1 MRISA
6 FTQIIVTVAVTAWV
20 FILPVKAVATILVF
34 ELALLLSIKRDR
46 MTMAAIG
53 GLAVFTGLMILF
65 QLLFGSPLEVA
76 LTGGLRMLVMTMA
89 FLCMLAATRIQDIA
103 QTLVDR
109 FHLPCEYAFML
120 TTALR
125 FVPNFLADSEITL
138 DAQSCRGYS
147 NRGNCVKR
155 LLSYVVVIR
164 PLVMRAVAKSE
175 TLALSMEL
183 KEHKSSAIVYFTLRA
198 LVIVVMVLQ
207 IFNRNYENVFLCL
220 LTLLLLVV
228 PSLVQVTMK
237 IELPTTLEII
247 ILVFIFAAEILG
259 EIQEFY
265 ILFPFWDTVL
275 HTLNGFLAAA
285 IGFSMVDLLNRSER
299 MMFKL
304 SPLFMAIVAFCFSMT
319 IGVVWEFFEFGM
331 DQLFHTDMQK
341 DTIVHAVYSVLL
353 DPAGGNRAA
362 GITGITQVVVNGQD
376 LGLGGYVDIGLI
388 DTMKDLIVNFIGAV
402 VFSVIGFFYV
412 KNRGG
417 GGVVGRFVPREK
429 ERKQDFL
436 RIVQE
441 EAELA
446 EQNAPPQ
453 ADEE

>member
-1 MRISA
+1 MKEKKQGGKPPSRYR
-6 FTQIIVTVAVTAWV
+6 
-20 FILPVKAVATILVF
+20 TI
-34 ELALLLSIKRDR
+34 K
-46 MTMAAIG
+46 
-53 GLAVFTGLMILF
+53 
-65 QLLFGSPLEVA
+65 
-76 LTGGLRMLVMTMA
+76 
-89 FLCMLAATRIQDIA
+89 
-103 QTLVDR
+103 
-109 FHLPCEYAFML
+109 
-120 TTALR
+120 
-125 FVPNFLADSEITL
+125 
-138 DAQSCRGYS
+138 
-147 NRGNCVKR
+147 K
-155 LLSYVVVIR
+155 
-164 PLVMRAVAKSE
+164 
-175 TLALSMEL
+175 ALSMEL

-388 DTMKDLIVNFIGAV
+388 DIMKDLIVNFIGAV